1 MQINMCLSWHILFNR
16 CLCGR
21 CEAMP
26 SAVESMCCREV
37 DAYWSLVQNLDPPE
51 DITCLTLHP
60 PQKIL
65 PASHSIQGLIEAS
78 CLNPFVLQIA
88 YLNFRQEHGPLQGS
102 RPEYVLSK
110 NDFSLQFKEPAFLH
124 QNSKSC

>member
-1 MQINMCLSWHILFNR
+1 MSFLTPTTRATRKESEFILAHLFNR

-26 SAVESMCCREV
+26 SAVESVCCREV
-37 DAYWSLVQNLDPPE
+37 DAYWSLVQNLDPLE

-60 PQKIL
+60 
-65 PASHSIQGLIEAS
+65 GFEAS

-88 YLNFRQEHGPLQGS
+88 YMNFRQEHGPLQAT
-102 RPEYVLSK
+102 RQE
-110 NDFSLQFKEPAFLH
+110 
-124 QNSKSC
+124 

>member
-1 MQINMCLSWHILFNR
+1 MQINMSLSWHILFNR

-26 SAVESMCCREV
+26 SAVESVCCREV

-60 PQKIL
+60 
-65 PASHSIQGLIEAS
+65 GFEAS

-88 YLNFRQEHGPLQGS
+88 YLNFRQEHGPLQAS

-110 NDFSLQFKEPAFLH
+110 NDFTLQLWFPYTYYKNNFGVV
-124 QNSKSC
+124 